1 MSTVLAI
8 IDARLFSEA
17 DLADV
22 SEEGS
27 FRKEVRRGRIVR
39 ISMKDT
45 VKLQRVESNEEEE
58 EEETKKENEKD
69 TELEVT
75 IPGRFV
81 IILTVLH
88 CSL

>member
-58 EEETKKENEKD
+58 ETKTENEKD